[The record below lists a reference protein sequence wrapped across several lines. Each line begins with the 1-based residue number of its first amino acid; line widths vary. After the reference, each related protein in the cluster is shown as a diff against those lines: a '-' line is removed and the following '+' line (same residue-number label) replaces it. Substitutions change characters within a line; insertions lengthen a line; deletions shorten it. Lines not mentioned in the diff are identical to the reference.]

1 MLMMLEQ
8 IPLYVVYIPSTK
20 EKYSMRI
27 IMNIEFGCF
36 KGRYGVSDDYQLEEG
51 DLKSK
56 VYERENKFKNT

>member
-1 MLMMLEQ
+1 MMLEQ
-8 IPLYVVYIPSTK
+8 IRFHVVYIPSTK

-36 KGRYGVSDDYQLEEG
+36 KRRYCVSDDYQLGDG

-56 VYERENKFKNT
+56 GYKRENKFKNI